1 MGDAGRPPADDSR
14 RQSDAAP
21 EPNCADNSDAS
32 RAATETDDAGNS
44 DAGRDDAGR
53 EPPRRRPQPG
63 GGRRGRG
70 RRISTRHIAW
80 LALAVAVGHIVYAFI
95 RDHALD
101 LTRGSW

>member
-14 RQSDAAP
+14 RQPEVAP

-32 RAATETDDAGNS
+32 RAATEPDAAGNS
-44 DAGRDDAGR
+44 DADRADEGR
-53 EPPRRRPQPG
+53 EPSGGPQSGAGRKGP
-63 GGRRGRG
+63 GRRLK
-70 RRISTRHIAW
+70 TRHIAW
-80 LALAVAVGHIVYAFI
+80 LALAVAVGHIIYAFI